1 VNKICSQCGAV
12 LSKGVRTCIFCDS
25 PESYP
30 EGESSQSTQGN
41 LALHAK
47 ADEEWRGELNQRLQA
62 YRARRRKVSARE
74 GQTELP
80 FESHASAG
88 PESVAVE
95 VFPQSDETLPASDAF
110 AFTVAIGRPPRK
122 QEAVETRLLIDVSL
136 PPKREESLPELPAES
151 VTRVHSGLFP
161 VASIEERRGAAL
173 VDAACLAFAYG
184 GFLALFSSL
193 GGHFTLSKLSAAVC
207 FFTFAFVYVQYF
219 GLFTVFG
226 GTTPGMMVRG
236 LQVASFSG
244 ESPTSRQY
252 FLRAL
257 GYMLSAGT
265 LFLGFLWA
273 IWDEDA
279 LTWHDRLS
287 RTYLT
292 SPEILAESDATTA
305 AAAR

>member
-1 VNKICSQCGAV
+1 M
-12 LSKGVRTCIFCDS
+12 LSKGVRRCIFCDS

-30 EGESSQSTQGN
+30 EGEDSHSTQGN
-41 LALHAK
+41 LALNAK
-47 ADEEWRGELNQRLQA
+47 ANGEWRGELNQRLQA
-62 YRARRRKVSARE
+62 YRARRRKVGAGE

-80 FESHASAG
+80 FESGASAE
-88 PESVAVE
+88 PENVAVE
-95 VFPQSDETLPASDAF
+95 EFPQPDETFTKRDDF

-122 QEAVETRLLIDVSL
+122 QEPVETRLLIDVSL
-136 PPKREESLPELPAES
+136 PPIREEALPELPAES
-151 VTRVHSGLFP
+151 VTRVYSGVFP
-161 VASIEERRGAAL
+161 VASIEERRAAAV

-184 GFLALFSSL
+184 GFLALFGSL
-193 GGHFTLSKLSAAVC
+193 GGHFTFSKLSAAVC
-207 FFTFAFVYVQYF
+207 CFAFAFVYVQYF
-219 GLFTVFG
+219 GLFTIFG

-236 LQVASFSG
+236 LQVVSFSG
-244 ESPTSRQY
+244 ENPTAKQY
-252 FLRAL
+252 FQRAL

-292 SPEILAESDATTA
+292 SPETLAESDATDA

>member
-1 VNKICSQCGAV
+1 VLAKGA
-12 LSKGVRTCIFCDS
+12 RTCIFCDS

-30 EGESSQSTQGN
+30 EREDSHSTQGN

-47 ADEEWRGELNQRLQA
+47 ADEEWRGELNHRLQA
-62 YRARRRKVSARE
+62 YRARRRKVVAGE
-74 GQTELP
+74 GQNELP
-80 FESHASAG
+80 FEIQGANG
-88 PESVAVE
+88 PENVSVE
-95 VFPQSDETLPASDAF
+95 VFPQPEDTAPERDDF

-136 PPKREESLPELPAES
+136 PPERPEQGVALPELPVVS
-151 VTRVHSGLFP
+151 GTRVSSGMFP

-184 GFLALFSSL
+184 GFLALFGSL
-193 GGHFTLSKLSAAVC
+193 GGHFTFSKLSAAVC
-207 FFTFAFVYVQYF
+207 FFTFAFVYIQYF
-219 GLFTVFG
+219 GLFTIFG

-236 LQVASFSG
+236 LQVSSFSG
-244 ESPTSRQY
+244 ESPTSKQY
-252 FLRAL
+252 MLRAL

-292 SPEILAESDATTA
+292 SPEILADSDATQATA
-305 AAAR
+305 AH